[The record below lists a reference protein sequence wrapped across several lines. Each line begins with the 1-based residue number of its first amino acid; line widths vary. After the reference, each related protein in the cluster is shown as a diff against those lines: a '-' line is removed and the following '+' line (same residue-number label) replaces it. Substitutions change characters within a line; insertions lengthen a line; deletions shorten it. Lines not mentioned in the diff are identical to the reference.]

1 MARPTGLE
9 LLWRAGQASADS
21 LSSPSNPQTP
31 PDPLAMVAVRHC
43 PLLDHPGPSRELAVA
58 PAPWQARQCLE
69 TGLVYLA
76 NPPAQEQF
84 QDEFAWE
91 VTHADESARRR
102 QEEPLLYAAS
112 TALKT
117 FRKRWLG
124 RDKLVGILAGL
135 IRRRSGPIRLVD
147 IGCSD
152 GDLFR
157 RLVNR
162 LEPDQ
167 RARLAPV
174 GIEIS
179 SYLAVRAD
187 RRLRLHG
194 GRCIHASGIEGLA
207 ELEAA
212 TSDIVVL
219 SCVLEHELDP
229 VPLLRACRDRL
240 AATGSV
246 VVKVPNY
253 ACFARHL
260 RGRRWCGYRWPDHVN
275 YFTPRSLVATAER
288 AGLRVTRMGLLDA
301 SPLSDSLYAVFGRP
315 AI

>member
-1 MARPTGLE
+1 MI
-9 LLWRAGQASADS
+9 
-21 LSSPSNPQTP
+21 
-31 PDPLAMVAVRHC
+31 AVRHC
-43 PLLDHPGPSRELAVA
+43 PLLDRPGLSQDLAVA

-91 VTHADESARRR
+91 VTHAKESARRR
-102 QEEPLLYAAS
+102 REEPLLYAAS

-117 FRKRWLG
+117 FRSRWLG
-124 RDKLVGILAGL
+124 RDKLVGMVAGL
-135 IRRRSGPIRLVD
+135 IRRGTEPIRLVD

-162 LEPDQ
+162 LKPTE
-167 RARLAPV
+167 RERLQPV

-179 SYLAVRAD
+179 SYLAARAD
-187 RRLRLHG
+187 HQLGLLG
-194 GRCIHASGIEGLA
+194 GRCIHASGIDGL
-207 ELEAA
+207 EQLDAA
-212 TSDIVVL
+212 TNDIVVL

-253 ACFARHL
+253 ACLARHV

-275 YFTPRSLVATAER
+275 YFTPRTLAATAER

-301 SPLSDSLYAVFGRP
+301 SPMSDSLYAVCGRP
-315 AI
+315 AA